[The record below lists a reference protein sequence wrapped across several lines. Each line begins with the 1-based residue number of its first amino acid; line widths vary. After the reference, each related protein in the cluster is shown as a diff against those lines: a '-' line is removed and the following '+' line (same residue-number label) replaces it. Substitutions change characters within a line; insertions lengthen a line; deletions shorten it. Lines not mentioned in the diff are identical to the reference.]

1 MEGKS
6 CLIQFKYKCNINN
19 EEEIRLIGG
28 NEEIG
33 NWNII
38 NAKKLKFDSKENI
51 WVSDNISFPQNN
63 SIEYKYTIFK
73 NNKLIKWE
81 ELPNNNNRK
90 INIENR
96 TKLIIFDKENDPNGI
111 IEKSDNYN
119 NKIESEKKENIVN
132 NENKKKE
139 EDDKFKDLNYES
151 FIEDDD
157 NDAKRHSF
165 YGKEY
170 SESEDQVIMVSL
182 YLPYNGVKIDDKFEI
197 QITNDPLYHT
207 LHKLIANSKNVKW
220 FGTIK
225 NQNLLSEEEKTE
237 ISTKLKEKNMYLM
250 NYDVELFKK
259 IQKLFTDIFEPIFH
273 YQSFSPNI
281 LDEISNFEEYW
292 EAYLKLSELISDQ
305 IINYINEHTLIYLHD
320 YPMFLVPSIL
330 YSKCAKNCSE
340 EIFQNLSIGLFIHA
354 TFPSY
359 ENFKKLPYRE
369 EILKSIMNCSVIG
382 FHSNDYSRNFLV
394 TSKRLLSINYEST
407 LNGDIAVNYFGRSAM
422 IRVHKVTP
430 EIDYIKEDSSTEE
443 FKKFYDRIK
452 NKYPNKSIFVSV
464 DDMKMLSC
472 VKTKM
477 EGYKKFLEDLGDN
490 ISKCV
495 YLLFIRIST
504 DELDKDGKI
513 FQVDESQKEMLE
525 KIDEICKEIKEEYGE
540 NVIDVIK
547 EKLSYEERLAVFASS
562 NCLVRTSKQ
571 ESYSLGVYEYLILK
585 KLFNQENSFS
595 YMLSELSGMTSS
607 LASSVKI
614 NPYDYDSVYKGFI
627 QAYQDIYGEKDQKDK
642 LTIDK
647 DFSHVMKSSC
657 KKWLNS
663 FLKDIKNTKLSDENT
678 FYMGVGEGLDFKL
691 MKMNSNFEQLN
702 KDLVM
707 SLYKKSNRRLIFL
720 DYEGTLPSSA
730 PYSKNEEKIAKGY
743 RPNDEILKI
752 LEKLCSDDKNI
763 VYIIT
768 GRGTN
773 LLTNWFGSVKNLNL
787 AAEHGFIFK
796 NNEKKKWKYIIDEYN
811 NDWINSCADILEPY
825 TERCEGSF
833 LEIKESSIV
842 WQYSDCDQELGKA
855 FANIISNELEKFTK
869 KLNLKVVNG
878 KGYLEIIALGIHKG
892 YFVSYIVK
900 KNFKK
905 NHFPD
910 FILCAGD
917 DTTDEKMFHYLK
929 RKEDN
934 IQNLNKNANLIS
946 IIVGKKPS
954 QAKYYVN
961 GPNDIKD
968 LLEDFV
974 KE

>member
-6 CLIQFKYKCNINN
+6 CLIQFKYKCNISI

-81 ELPNNNNRK
+81 ELSNNNNRK
-90 INIENR
+90 INIANR

-119 NKIESEKKENIVN
+119 NKIESGKKENIVN
-132 NENKKKE
+132 NENKEKE

-237 ISTKLKEKNMYLM
+237 ISKKLKEKNMYLM

-443 FKKFYDRIK
+443 FKKFMI
-452 NKYPNKSIFVSV
+452 
-464 DDMKMLSC
+464 
-472 VKTKM
+472 
-477 EGYKKFLEDLGDN
+477 
-490 ISKCV
+490 
-495 YLLFIRIST
+495 
-504 DELDKDGKI
+504 EL
-513 FQVDESQKEMLE
+513 
-525 KIDEICKEIKEEYGE
+525 
-540 NVIDVIK
+540 
-547 EKLSYEERLAVFASS
+547 
-562 NCLVRTSKQ
+562 
-571 ESYSLGVYEYLILK
+571 
-585 KLFNQENSFS
+585 
-595 YMLSELSGMTSS
+595 
-607 LASSVKI
+607 KI
-614 NPYDYDSVYKGFI
+614 NIPIKV
-627 QAYQDIYGEKDQKDK
+627 
-642 LTIDK
+642 
-647 DFSHVMKSSC
+647 
-657 KKWLNS
+657 
-663 FLKDIKNTKLSDENT
+663 FLFL
-678 FYMGVGEGLDFKL
+678 L
-691 MKMNSNFEQLN
+691 M
-702 KDLVM
+702 
-707 SLYKKSNRRLIFL
+707 I
-720 DYEGTLPSSA
+720 
-730 PYSKNEEKIAKGY
+730 
-743 RPNDEILKI
+743 
-752 LEKLCSDDKNI
+752 
-763 VYIIT
+763 
-768 GRGTN
+768 
-773 LLTNWFGSVKNLNL
+773 
-787 AAEHGFIFK
+787 
-796 NNEKKKWKYIIDEYN
+796 
-811 NDWINSCADILEPY
+811 
-825 TERCEGSF
+825 
-833 LEIKESSIV
+833 
-842 WQYSDCDQELGKA
+842 
-855 FANIISNELEKFTK
+855 
-869 KLNLKVVNG
+869 
-878 KGYLEIIALGIHKG
+878 
-892 YFVSYIVK
+892 
-900 KNFKK
+900 
-905 NHFPD
+905 
-910 FILCAGD
+910 
-917 DTTDEKMFHYLK
+917 
-929 RKEDN
+929 
-934 IQNLNKNANLIS
+934 
-946 IIVGKKPS
+946 
-954 QAKYYVN
+954 
-961 GPNDIKD
+961 
-968 LLEDFV
+968 
-974 KE
+974 